1 MFTHKWYNSLL
12 SNLKGQRGGRGGGT
26 DGSDVG
32 HWLRS

>member
-12 SNLKGQRGGRGGGT
+12 SNLKEQWGGGGGT